1 MIKDEVQIRKRE
13 TKPLLEILMKVIWP
27 LEYFVLTRR
36 VNIFF
41 VEVVHEGYSIIA
53 DQEVYE
59 LILFNLIQNAL
70 KYNKPF
76 DGDIVVTAE
85 VKSSSTS

>member
-1 MIKDEVQIRKRE
+1 
-13 TKPLLEILMKVIWP
+13 MKVIWP
-27 LEYFVLTRR
+27 SEYFVLTRR

-41 VEVVHEGYSIIA
+41 VEVVHEGFSIIA

-59 LILFNLIQNAL
+59 LILYNLIQNAL

-85 VKSSSTS
+85 VKSSSNSLNFRREEDQAFILET

>member
-1 MIKDEVQIRKRE
+1 
-13 TKPLLEILMKVIWP
+13 MKVIWP
-27 LEYFVLTRR
+27 SEYFVLTRR

-41 VEVVHEGYSIIA
+41 VDVVHEGFSIIT

-59 LILFNLIQNAL
+59 LILYNLLQNAL
-70 KYNKPF
+70 KYNKAF

-85 VKSSSTS
+85 VKSSLNSLNFRREEDKAFILET

>member
-1 MIKDEVQIRKRE
+1 
-13 TKPLLEILMKVIWP
+13 MKVIWP
-27 LEYFVLTRR
+27 SEYFVLTRR

-41 VEVVHEGYSIIA
+41 VDVVHEGFSIIT

-59 LILFNLIQNAL
+59 LILYNLLQNAL
-70 KYNKPF
+70 KYNKAF

-85 VKSSSTS
+85 VKSSSNSLNFRKGEDKAFILET